1 MSKMREQLL
10 DNEKDEWIEIARKAI
25 TYNYEDLEKPV
36 CPCSYGI
43 CSECQLLDDDLEG
56 GFYSVAE

>member
-1 MSKMREQLL
+1 MGEQLL

-25 TYNYEDLEKPV
+25 TYNYEDFEKPV

-56 GFYSVAE
+56 GFL